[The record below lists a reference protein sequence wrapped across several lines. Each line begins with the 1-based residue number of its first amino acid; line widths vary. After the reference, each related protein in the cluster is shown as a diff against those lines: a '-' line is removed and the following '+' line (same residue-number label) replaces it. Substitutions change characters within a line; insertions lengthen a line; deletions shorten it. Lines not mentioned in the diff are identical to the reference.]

1 MFTNTAF
8 ISVLMAVAEII
19 GAVTFVMTRD
29 TAKRIVLSCFGLG
42 FGLAIVL
49 FDIIPDATTDNPSGW
64 LLLAVGVALGA
75 LLMFKA
81 GARGSRTGS
90 LAAVGGMALHNLSE
104 GIMVAAMGPA
114 AGPIVL
120 VGAVVHKLP
129 EGMVALSLM
138 RDFPSRVKATGTLLL
153 AGIIPLGAVITI
165 PERIQQPLLA
175 IAAGGAFPGT
185 IQGTGACRFRRNPPD
200 GHRRYPGRR
209 EGRGRDDCGHGPRRT
224 VLPDDGMTARAAP
237 GSAAQPHARR
247 TRDRSR
253 YGRSIFP
260 RFSAAQRAY
269 PESRKDAVTSRPSL
283 LLAIGRS
290 TKHAGQTRL

>member
-175 IAAGGAFPGT
+175 IAAGVLFLVLSKALVLVVSGGTHRTATAGTPAGAKVAGAT
-185 IQGTGACRFRRNPPD
+185 IA
-200 GHRRYPGRR
+200 
-209 EGRGRDDCGHGPRRT
+209 
-224 VLPDDGMTARAAP
+224 GMV
-237 GSAAQPHARR
+237 
-247 TRDRSR
+247 
-253 YGRSIFP
+253 F
-260 RFSAAQRAY
+260 
-269 PESRKDAVTSRPSL
+269 
-283 LLAIGRS
+283 
-290 TKHAGQTRL
+290 AGLSCLMMG